1 MGEFFVRRPIVAIV
15 LSIFIVLIG
24 LLALKSVP
32 ISQYPE
38 ITPPTIKINTS
49 FVGANAVNVEQG
61 VAASIEQKI
70 NGVEEMIYM
79 KSTNASDGNLSLD
92 VSFKV
97 GTNLDNANMLTQ
109 NRVSQ
114 ATPFMPPSVKQF
126 GITTK
131 KSLTF
136 NYQPGRCYFKD
147 QRCRGSKTS
156 RIKRLCDE
164 DLGKARY
171 YVET

>member
-1 MGEFFVRRPIVAIV
+1 MGEFFVRRPIVAMV
-15 LSIFIVLIG
+15 LSIVIVIIG
-24 LLALKSVP
+24 LLALRSVP

-61 VAASIEQKI
+61 VAAVMEQKI

-114 ATPFMPPSVKQF
+114 AATIYASFCKTVRDNNKKITDFPS
-126 GITTK
+126 
-131 KSLTF
+131 SD
-136 NYQPGRCYFKD
+136 YF
-147 QRCRGSKTS
+147 TY
-156 RIKRLCDE
+156 L
-164 DLGKARY
+164 
-171 YVET
+171 